1 MKKGGKD
8 KESKP
13 KVDYLDLINKNL
25 QDFKLVL
32 DYSGYQF
39 TRLDLNVFS
48 SLPQNKSLDTLSP
61 LFK

>member
-13 KVDYLDLINKNL
+13 KVDYLEIINKNL
-25 QDFKLVL
+25 HDFKLVL

-39 TRLDLNVFS
+39 TRLDLCVF
-48 SLPQNKSLDTLSP
+48 
-61 LFK
+61 